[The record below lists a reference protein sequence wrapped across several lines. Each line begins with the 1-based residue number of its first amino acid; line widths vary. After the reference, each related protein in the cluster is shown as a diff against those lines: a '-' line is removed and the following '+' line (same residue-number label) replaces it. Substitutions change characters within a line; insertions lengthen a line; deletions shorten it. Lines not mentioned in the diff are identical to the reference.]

1 MPPHKQR
8 TKIAIERITIGQLLD
23 YWGAGI
29 LTKDDRTRERPVVAL
44 RASEWQREGRHLDPV
59 ISRNRA

>member
-1 MPPHKQR
+1 M
-8 TKIAIERITIGQLLD
+8 LD
-23 YWGAGI
+23 YRGAGI

-44 RASEWQREGRHLDPV
+44 RALEWQPEERHYDPM